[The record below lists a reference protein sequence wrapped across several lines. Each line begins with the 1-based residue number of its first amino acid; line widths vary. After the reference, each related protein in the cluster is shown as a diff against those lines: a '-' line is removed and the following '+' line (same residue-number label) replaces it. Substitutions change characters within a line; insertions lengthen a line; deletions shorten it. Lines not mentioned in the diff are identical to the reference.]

1 MNSTTDSGPSVRVT
15 TQAERVAPDG
25 SEQHFLSGVML
36 AIAGTFLFALKSI
49 LIKFAFNAGA
59 DSTLLLMLRL
69 SLSLPFYVGMLLY
82 LRSGSFTGQ
91 PKHLERRHVAAATG
105 LGFFGYYLASFLDMA
120 GLERISAQLE
130 RLTLFTYPAM
140 IAVLAWLFLGERMT
154 RRIVASILLTYL
166 GIVVMYSQEREAMAV
181 STNQTATGVFLVL
194 GSALS
199 YSVYVLLAKPLMQKM
214 GSREFT
220 SYAMIGSAV
229 FIACHFFAT
238 RSLADLTS
246 ANPIVYVYS
255 LGLAF
260 VCTVIP
266 SFLISEAIVRLGAA
280 RTTIIGSV
288 GPVMTMMLAIFVL
301 GEATSAQHIAGMLI
315 VLLGVSFVAK
325 K

>member
-1 MNSTTDSGPSVRVT
+1 MNSTTDAGPSVRVT
-15 TQAERVAPDG
+15 SQGDRIARDG
-25 SEQHFLSGVML
+25 SDHLHLSGVAL

-49 LIKFAFNAGA
+49 LIKFAFTAGA

-69 SLSLPFYVGMLLY
+69 TFSLPFYACMLLY
-82 LRSGSFTGQ
+82 LRSGAFTGE
-91 PKHLERRHVAAATG
+91 PKHLKRAHVVVATG

-166 GIVVMYSQEREAMAV
+166 GIAVMYSQERELMAV
-181 STNQTATGVFLVL
+181 STNQTAIGVLLVL

-199 YSVYVLLAKPLMQKM
+199 YSVYVLLAKPLMQRM

-229 FIACHFFAT
+229 FIACHFFTT
-238 RSLADLTS
+238 RSLGELTS
-246 ANPIVYVYS
+246 AKPVVYAYG
-255 LGLAF
+255 LALAF

-288 GPVMTMMLAIFVL
+288 GPVMTMVLAIFVL

-315 VLLGVSFVAK
+315 VLFGVSFVAK